1 MPDAQLHHHP
11 DPEEARLAQW
21 RVWAAAVRDR
31 QGPHASLPHEI
42 ARLGG
47 LLCQMLDA
55 WEAVRRLT
63 TRPDTPSNLD
73 APLCEALA
81 CVVGRLLLLHGVS
94 PP

>member
-31 QGPHASLPHEI
+31 QGPHAALPPEI

-55 WEAVRRLT
+55 WEAVRRLA
-63 TRPDTPSNLD
+63 TRPGTPTNLD

-81 CVVGRLLLLHGVS
+81 SVVGRLLLLHGVS